1 MSEKFCLKWNDFQ
14 SNISQTFSSL
24 RTEEAFFDVT
34 LVSDDQHQVSA
45 HKVVLSACSQYFK
58 NILKKNR
65 HSNPLLCL
73 DGVTTSELQ
82 FVLDYIYHG
91 EVQIFQEN
99 LDRFLA
105 VAEKFQLEG
114 LINLPE
120 RSKQEESFYQ
130 APEEI
135 LPSPTPTPTPARG
148 RTGEGRRISGSVSRA
163 AKPKLENT
171 ALVHVDLEEAADI
184 ESIEA
189 RISEDGTFSCRLCG
203 KAGVKQRFNMKNHIE
218 THLEGLSFPCQH
230 CGKTFR
236 SRNNLYIHK
245 FRHRRVWFESIEIF
259 LKI

>member
-14 SNISQTFSSL
+14 SNISKTFSSL
-24 RTEEAFFDVT
+24 RTEEEFYDVT
-34 LVSDDQHQVSA
+34 LVSEDQHQVSA
-45 HKVVLSACSQYFK
+45 HKVVLAACSQYFK
-58 NILKKNR
+58 NVLKQNR

-114 LINLPE
+114 LINLPD
-120 RSKQEESFYQ
+120 SPKQEESFCQ
-130 APEEI
+130 DSEEFMTS
-135 LPSPTPTPTPARG
+135 SPTPSATPTPGRG
-148 RTGEGRRISGSVSRA
+148 GSGEGRRSHGSVSRA
-163 AKPKLENT
+163 AKPKLENS

-189 RISEDGTFSCRLCG
+189 RISENLQKDEDGTFSCRLCG
-203 KAGVKQRFNMKNHIE
+203 KAGVKLSRNMKNHIE
-218 THLEGLSFPCQH
+218 THLEGLSFPCDH

-236 SRNNLYIHK
+236 LRNTLDCHKSRH
-245 FRHRRVWFESIEIF
+245 HRV
-259 LKI
+259 